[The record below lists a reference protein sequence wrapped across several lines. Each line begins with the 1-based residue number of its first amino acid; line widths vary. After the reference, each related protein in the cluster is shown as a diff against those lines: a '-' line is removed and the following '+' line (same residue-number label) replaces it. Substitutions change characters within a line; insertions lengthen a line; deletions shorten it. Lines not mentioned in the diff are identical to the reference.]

1 MKTARVL
8 VPCTFLLIGA
18 CHRDSGTPPPQA
30 APTPHI
36 HVPVMKKGPT
46 AAELT
51 AGMVEAAGQG
61 KSDLPVQ
68 LKFELQQMPTVGQP
82 LDINVAVLPQ
92 IDANPADLQ
101 VTGGEGLT
109 VAAAAAHIDLAAVES
124 GQVYRH
130 SFTVT
135 PGTEGVLLLGVTVSL
150 KHDDAIDT
158 RAFSIPLI
166 VQRSNSR

>member
-8 VPCTFLLIGA
+8 VPCTLLLIGA
-18 CHRDSGTPPPQA
+18 CHRDSGTPPPTA

-36 HVPVMKKGPT
+36 RVPVVKKGPT

-61 KSDLPVQ
+61 KSDVGVQ
-68 LKFELQQMPTVGQP
+68 LKFELQQRPTVGRP

-92 IDANPADLQ
+92 IDANAADLQ
-101 VTGGEGLT
+101 VTGGDGLT
-109 VAAAAAHIDLAAVES
+109 VAAGAAHFDLAAVES
-124 GQVYRH
+124 GQAYRQ

-135 PGTEGVLLLGVTVSL
+135 PGVEGVLLLGLTVSL
-150 KHDDAIDT
+150 KHDDTTDT

-166 VQRSNSR
+166 VER